1 MYKILDSRTIL
12 NTEKNNLFPIAN
24 GNRHYEEYKVWFK
37 TNKPDF
43 DHQTLIKIAIG
54 GAPED
59 HQYLYDLIV
68 NPEKIDEVPI
78 EYLSIQTIPAV
89 EEVQAQPAYWSN
101 GEDTV
106 YDSEDIPTIE
116 DEEGNAILDPE
127 YVKTPAVEYVAPQ
140 PEQYRLVKKNGT
152 DAALSAAQV
161 EKIVRAAMAFGNEL
175 IVEFSTENIMLGIT
189 QDGMTKQVRQNMSEV
204 ISALVTGSLYDAIDE
219 VDAIPESAKDGKY
232 ITDERLQQYKAKIQ
246 EYLGE

>member
-1 MYKILDSRTIL
+1 MKIIKDS
-12 NTEKNNLFPIAN
+12 E
-24 GNRHYEEYKVWFK
+24 GNVLKAHVLSSLPQGFSDI
-37 TNKPDF
+37 TDF
-43 DHQTLIKIAIG
+43 V
-54 GAPED
+54 
-59 HQYLYDLIV
+59 V
-68 NPEKIDEVPI
+68 NPEKISEVPVS
-78 EYLSIQTIPAV
+78 YLSIQTIPAI

-116 DEEGNAILDPE
+116 DEEGNAILDPA

-161 EKIVRAAMAFGNEL
+161 EKIVRAAIAFGNEL

-204 ISALVTGSLYDAIDE
+204 ISALITGSLYDAIDE

>member
-1 MYKILDSRTIL
+1 MKILRDSEGNVFKANVISSL
-12 NTEKNNLFPIAN
+12 PSNL
-24 GNRHYEEYKVWFK
+24 
-37 TNKPDF
+37 
-43 DHQTLIKIAIG
+43 
-54 GAPED
+54 ED
-59 HQYLYDLIV
+59 ITDLVV
-68 NPEKIDEVPI
+68 NPEKINEVPVN
-78 EYLSIQTIPAV
+78 YLSIQTIAAV
-89 EEVQAQPAYWSN
+89 EEVQAQPAYWGN

-106 YDSEDIPTIE
+106 YDSEDIPTVE

-127 YVKTPAVEYVAPQ
+127 YIKTPAVEYVAPQ

-152 DAALSAAQV
+152 DVALSAAQV

-189 QDGMTKQVRQNMSEV
+189 QDGMTKQVRQTMSEV
-204 ISALVTGSLYDAIDE
+204 ISALITGSLYDAIDE

>member
-1 MYKILDSRTIL
+1 MRILKDQDGNVVKANVVTSIP
-12 NTEKNNLFPIAN
+12 NGYEDITEL
-24 GNRHYEEYKVWFK
+24 V
-37 TNKPDF
+37 
-43 DHQTLIKIAIG
+43 
-54 GAPED
+54 
-59 HQYLYDLIV
+59 V
-68 NPEKIDEVPI
+68 NPEKIEEVPVN
-78 EYLSIQTIPAV
+78 YLSIQVIAAV

-116 DEEGNAILDPE
+116 DEEGDAILDPA

-161 EKIVRAAMAFGNEL
+161 EKIVRAAMEFGNNL

-204 ISALVTGSLYDAIDE
+204 ISALITGSLYDAIDE
-219 VDAIPESAKDGKY
+219 VDAIPESAKDDKY